1 MSHFPFFEALAELES
16 ESCPEWRRLTAA
28 LLSLRLLEQWRQSAI
43 APLTSGPSALH
54 TQVAAVRQAI
64 DTIEGVDSSRGIL
77 SSLLS
82 AILGSRPGNTV
93 TIRPRLMAFGR
104 VLELDARWTLAADVY
119 ETVVQLCGTTMDKAD
134 VAEVT
139 TAYMR
144 LGECRRQLAQ
154 WDAAHDAYSAAVDHA
169 ALIGDRAMMIRNRCY
184 VGAVMG
190 ERGNLPAAEIAL
202 RAAEMEAEREAIAEV
217 RGIARHS
224 RSAIAFLRRDFEA
237 SAQLAYAALEDL
249 REPLA
254 RDRALGDVAGAL
266 AELGARSAARD
277 AFLVVAATA
286 QEAFLRQL
294 ALINLMEL
302 AALDRREPIF
312 EQYRRDLSTER
323 LPARLAGYYHLYA
336 GAGALTFGRLETAR
350 SEIDQALLI
359 ATGAGISQLV
369 FQAEAALA
377 DLTRS
382 QRALTPPVAEATLSP
397 TTVPIAEALAGMR
410 ERLSAKTSARAS
422 QAYAGAF

>member
-1 MSHFPFFEALAELES
+1 V
-16 ESCPEWRRLTAA
+16 
-28 LLSLRLLEQWRQSAI
+28 LSLRLLEQWRQSAS
-43 APLTSGPSALH
+43 APLSSGASALH

-93 TIRPRLMAFGR
+93 TIRPRLMAYGR

-134 VAEVT
+134 VSEVT

-169 ALIGDRAMMIRNRCY
+169 SLVGDRSMMIRNRCY
-184 VGAVMG
+184 VGDVMT
-190 ERGNLPAAEIAL
+190 ERGNLPGAEIAL
-202 RAAEMEAEREAIAEV
+202 RAAETEAEQLALTEV

-224 RSAIAFLRRDFEA
+224 RSTVAFLRRDFE
-237 SAQLAYAALEDL
+237 SAVQLAYSALEDL
-249 REPLA
+249 RDPLA
-254 RDRALGDVAGAL
+254 RERALADVAASFSEMGV
-266 AELGARSAARD
+266 RSAARD

-286 QEAFLRQL
+286 QEPFVRQT
-294 ALINLMEL
+294 ALLNLMEL
-302 AALDRREPIF
+302 AAMDRTELVF
-312 EQYRRDLSTER
+312 EQYRRDLATER
-323 LPARLAGYYHLYA
+323 LPARVAGYYHLYA

-350 SEIDQALLI
+350 AEFDQALSI
-359 ATGAGISQLV
+359 ATERGISQLI
-369 FQAEAALA
+369 FQTEAALA
-377 DLTRS
+377 DLKRS
-382 QRALTPPVAEATLSP
+382 ERRLTPPVAEPLLAASIA
-397 TTVPIAEALAGMR
+397 PIADALAGMR
-410 ERLSAKTSARAS
+410 EQLGARAS
-422 QAYAGAF
+422 PRGSHAFAGAM